1 MGAPSDSGSTPAV
14 DLEKVLGRHGPKDA
28 RDQIGSEGLSHLA
41 SASATSV
48 TVAVVVGDLRMS
60 GLLIRE
66 AVSLSLFARYV
77 VGFTEAVRS
86 LANEFD
92 GWFDKFTGDGFVAFW
107 IYREEDPLVHAVA
120 QFCRSVA
127 PAAESLISNLKKN
140 SRNFPVGVGLSL
152 GIDSGPCEL
161 VRVGDALTIVG
172 SPIVGA
178 TRMVSGANAGQ
189 TLVNVAL
196 GSTLERHQSQLE
208 SVGIRIEK
216 RVVPTKEY
224 PQGQEAYELTFA
236 RPPSRDL
243 DRGAA

>member
-1 MGAPSDSGSTPAV
+1 MT
-14 DLEKVLGRHGPKDA
+14 
-28 RDQIGSEGLSHLA
+28 
-41 SASATSV
+41 
-48 TVAVVVGDLRMS
+48 
-60 GLLIRE
+60 
-66 AVSLSLFARYV
+66 
-77 VGFTEAVRS
+77 
-86 LANEFD
+86 
-92 GWFDKFTGDGFVAFW
+92 
-107 IYREEDPLVHAVA
+107 
-120 QFCRSVA
+120 
-127 PAAESLISNLKKN
+127 SNLKKN

-189 TLVNVAL
+189 TLVNLAL
-196 GSTLERHQSQLE
+196 GSTREPHQSQLE

-236 RPPSRDL
+236 RPPNHGL